1 METVF
6 RCLKIN
12 FWDAAAIKEGFCAV
26 VVGLGGV
33 QVLDGFGVAVS
44 CFFIFFGAGGHGEV
58 VVVFGDVGFFFYVGI
73 IEDCQGLAF
82 CDFVA
87 FFYGNFEDLSVEV

>member
-12 FWDAAAIKEGFCAV
+12 FGDAAAIKEGFCAV

-44 CFFIFFGAGGHGEV
+44 CFFIFSAQV
-58 VVVFGDVGFFFYVGI
+58 VT
-73 IEDCQGLAF
+73 AR
-82 CDFVA
+82 
-87 FFYGNFEDLSVEV
+87 S

>member
-12 FWDAAAIKEGFCAV
+12 FGDAAAIKEGFCAV

-33 QVLDGFGVAVS
+33 QVLDGFGVAFLAS
-44 CFFIFFGAGGHGEV
+44 LSFSAQV
-58 VVVFGDVGFFFYVGI
+58 VT
-73 IEDCQGLAF
+73 AR
-82 CDFVA
+82 
-87 FFYGNFEDLSVEV
+87 S